1 SGLSVLHAE
10 NFGAPVNP
18 MGYRDGI
25 DQPPVEGSG
34 VDPLPGQ
41 GRPIKAGEFILGY
54 PGEVGVP
61 LPMPVPDILG
71 RNGTYIGF
79 RKYQSRVGAFNRFLR
94 ANGRT
99 EEEREFVAAKL
110 VGRDRKSVV

>member
-54 PGEVGVP
+54 PGESGVP
-61 LPMPVPDILG
+61 LPMPQPDILSRASAPSIDSFG
-71 RNGTYIGF
+71 PTEAP
-79 RKYQSRVGAFNRFLR
+79 RKNVSWSPQSSSAVGAAALR
-94 ANGRT
+94 
-99 EEEREFVAAKL
+99 
-110 VGRDRKSVV
+110 